1 MTNTP
6 MFHSDSE
13 KLRRKFLT
21 TKSFS
26 SDQTCH
32 IEKKKKFDIVCD
44 MTFICPQLDF
54 GIHVI
59 GSTPL
64 LLLHYLIEKTGDSTH
79 RRTCHWGRGAATP
92 PSPHPSKFWAT
103 QIFGAAREI
112 WGNQIF
118 TKVSMFRF
126 VFFFSLK
133 ELFYISVQMVQ
144 IADSCCV
151 VKITNDI
158 STRLKGFLSALGSH
172 LLLFSDNGIYPQNVS
187 LQCFR
192 LLFTQSC
199 LPLSCWNHGQKS
211 KTSWRLSMRK

>member
-1 MTNTP
+1 MKHVLTNTP

-32 IEKKKKFDIVCD
+32 IEKKKKFDIVYD

-92 PSPHPSKFWAT
+92 PSPRPSKFWAT
-103 QIFGAAREI
+103 QIFGAARET

-118 TKVSMFRF
+118 TKFPCFVSS
-126 VFFFSLK
+126 FFFL
-133 ELFYISVQMVQ
+133 ERVIFLFRALVG
-144 IADSCCV
+144 V
-151 VKITNDI
+151 VKPVKFI
-158 STRLKGFLSALGSH
+158 SGLCVESNSEQHSQSVLISSGEDGRRHFHSQKCRH
-172 LLLFSDNGIYPQNVS
+172 DHSDPTPVS
-187 LQCFR
+187 Q
-192 LLFTQSC
+192 
-199 LPLSCWNHGQKS
+199 
-211 KTSWRLSMRK
+211 